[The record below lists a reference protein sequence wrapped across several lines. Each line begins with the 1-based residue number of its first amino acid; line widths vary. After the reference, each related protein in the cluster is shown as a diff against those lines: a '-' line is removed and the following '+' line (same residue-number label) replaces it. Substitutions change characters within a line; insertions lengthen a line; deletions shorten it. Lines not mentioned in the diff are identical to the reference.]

1 MSDSAPRRAHAP
13 ATLRNREPILAVLRR
28 VLPARGLLLEIASGT
43 GEHAA
48 FMAPQLG
55 PDLIWQPS
63 DHRAE
68 ALADIDGNTGDA
80 GCPRIRPA
88 IRLDV
93 CAATWPV
100 GQADGVFCANMIHIA
115 PWAAAEGLFAGAS
128 RILSADAPLVLYGP
142 FKRHGAHT
150 APSNERFD
158 AALQAQD
165 PRWGVRC
172 LDTEVQPLAETH
184 GFGLEDV
191 VAMPANN
198 LTVIFR
204 RRSES

>member
-1 MSDSAPRRAHAP
+1 MTDPASRRAHAP

-28 VLPARGLLLEIASGT
+28 VLPEQGLLLEIASGT

-48 FMAPQLG
+48 FMAPRLG
-55 PDLIWQPS
+55 PELIWQPS
-63 DHRAE
+63 DSRAT

-80 GCPRIRPA
+80 DCPRIRPA

-93 CAATWPV
+93 CAADWPV
-100 GQADGVFCANMIHIA
+100 SRVDALFCANMVHIA

-128 RILSADAPLVLYGP
+128 RVLPAGAPLILYGP
-142 FKRHGAHT
+142 FQRHGAHT

-158 AALQAQD
+158 AALRAQD

-172 LDTEVQPLAETH
+172 LDSEVQPLAESR
-184 GFGLEDV
+184 GFALDEIV
-191 VAMPANN
+191 TMPANN
-198 LTVIFR
+198 LMLLFGAR
-204 RRSES
+204 